1 MLARLATAGEHFAAP
16 ARIPQPLV
24 TRAGAICSPD
34 LLAGLEGYLAERP
47 MVAAALAGRDWRADV
62 VRDLVP
68 LHLRLAPYAQELPQG
83 WTHGDGH
90 ASNFLWG
97 PEGEVSAVLDLG
109 LSDRTTPL
117 VDLAT
122 AIERNAVSWLSPAP
136 EARLDVV
143 DALLRGWCSVRDL
156 SEVEAVAL
164 PELVAVVHVEFAL
177 SELGYF
183 HGVTHSAENAEAAYE
198 DYLLGHARWHAGA
211 EGKALRRHLQSVL
224 GRLSRE

>member
-1 MLARLATAGEHFAAP
+1 
-16 ARIPQPLV
+16 
-24 TRAGAICSPD
+24 
-34 LLAGLEGYLAERP
+34 
-47 MVAAALAGRDWRADV
+47 
-62 VRDLVP
+62 
-68 LHLRLAPYAQELPQG
+68 
-83 WTHGDGH
+83 
-90 ASNFLWG
+90 
-97 PEGEVSAVLDLG
+97 VLDLG

-156 SEVEAVAL
+156 SEIEAVAL

-183 HGVTHSAENAEAAYE
+183 HGVTHSAENAKVAYE
-198 DYLLGHARWHAGA
+198 DYLLGHARWHAGSP
-211 EGKALRRHLQSVL
+211 GKALRRHLQSAL
-224 GRLSRE
+224 GRLTRE